1 MPALLL
7 AFFAFPANASTY
19 TASIDNRDFYFI
31 SQEPMTLTI
40 RTYAQQYGIDSM
52 LWVYDEQNTLITAN
66 DDWFGLDSFVSF
78 QMTPNVNYRLRAGV
92 CCGDPERWYGDT
104 YVIEPSMSPTNAPET
119 TTSLETTTTI
129 APFLNEPRNLVVTS
143 VNESK
148 VYLSWDEPNVSNTPV
163 ERYAIFFSN
172 DDWQSGFAISSN
184 TTSAVVENL
193 QPDTEYKFKIRSDN
207 DSLSMYSGWS
217 QEVSARTSPLPTTTT
232 TTTEPPATTTT
243 TSTTTTTTTVAPA
256 VVTTTTTTTS
266 TTTTTLAL
274 VTTTTQPVTTTLP
287 VQTTV
292 LVTTTVPVTTTTSAT
307 TTVPVT
313 TTTTTVPTSGVDEE
327 VLETIN
333 NISNLNPVAIVNAVN
348 NIINNGVSEQE
359 AALLSA
365 QPEVLN
371 SISTDQAKEIFASI
385 DTSNLS
391 QEEEKALVEAL
402 SDAPSDIKKEFE
414 NEIDIFGSG
423 LDEYVPTGS
432 SIDVGA
438 RRALIAVTTVATS
451 ITMTA
456 PSSGGA
462 SSSSSGGSGASTDR
476 SSSRSRRN

>member
-1 MPALLL
+1 VRKLRLRKGFWITLPALLL
-7 AFFAFPANASTY
+7 AFFAFPVNASTY
-19 TASIDNRDFYFI
+19 NASIDNRDFYFT

-92 CCGDPERWYGDT
+92 CCGDPERWYGNT

-129 APFLNEPRNLVVTS
+129 APFLNEPRNVVVTS

-184 TTSAVVENL
+184 TTSVVVENL

-207 DSLSMYSGWS
+207 DSLSVYSGWS
-217 QEVSARTSPLPTTTT
+217 QEVGARTSPLPTTT

-243 TSTTTTTTTVAPA
+243 TSTTTTTTTIAP
-256 VVTTTTTTTS
+256 VVVTTTS

-274 VTTTTQPVTTTLP
+274 VTTTTQPVATTLP

-292 LVTTTVPVTTTTSAT
+292 PVITTVPA
-307 TTVPVT
+307 T

-327 VLETIN
+327 VLETIS

-359 AALLSA
+359 AVLLST

-385 DTSNLS
+385 DVSTLS
-391 QEEEKALVEAL
+391 QQEEKALVEAL

>member
-1 MPALLL
+1 ML
-7 AFFAFPANASTY
+7 AFFAFPVNASTY
-19 TASIDNRDFYFI
+19 VASANNRDFYFT
-31 SQEPMTLTI
+31 SQEPMTLSV

-66 DDWFGLDSFVSF
+66 DDWFGLDSFISF

-104 YVIEPSMSPTNAPET
+104 YVIEPSLTPTNVPET
-119 TTSLETTTTI
+119 TTTLETTTTI
-129 APFLNEPRNLVVTS
+129 APFLNAPQNVVVTS

-148 VYLSWDEPNVSNTPV
+148 VYLSWDEPNASNAEV

-207 DSLSMYSGWS
+207 DSLSVYSGWS

-232 TTTEPPATTTT
+232 STTTTTEAPVTTTTT
-243 TSTTTTTTTVAPA
+243 TSTTTTVAPTTTS
-256 VVTTTTTTTS
+256 TTSTTS

-274 VTTTTQPVTTTLP
+274 VTTTTQQPVTTTLP
-287 VQTTV
+287 VQTT
-292 LVTTTVPVTTTTSAT
+292 LPAT
-307 TTVPVT
+307 TTVPPT
-313 TTTTTVPTSGVDEE
+313 TTTTIPVPGVDQD
-327 VLETIN
+327 VLETVN
-333 NISNLNPVAIVNAVN
+333 NISNLNSVAIVNAVN
-348 NIINNGVSEQE
+348 NIINNGVSEEE
-359 AALLSA
+359 AVLLST

-371 SISTDQAKEIFASI
+371 SISADQAKELFSEISI
-385 DTSNLS
+385 SNLS
-391 QEEEKALVEAL
+391 TEQEKELILAVT
-402 SDAPSDIKKEFE
+402 SAPDSVKEEFE
-414 NEIDIFGSG
+414 NEIDIFAEG

-432 SIDVGA
+432 AVDVGA
-438 RRALIAVTTVATS
+438 RRAIIAVTTVATS

-456 PSSGGA
+456 PSTSA
-462 SSSSSGGSGASTDR
+462 PSSSSGGSGTSTDR
-476 SSSRSRRN
+476 SSNRSRRK